1 MKLKTPN
8 IIEKLWSK
16 QVFRH
21 IIYWLCAYGFIYLT
35 VFFWDSPSLAFKIS
49 TILILPAPIP
59 VYLHFYVQQK
69 FFKQR
74 RYLLYVLSFIIIVIV
89 SAFIIEALFSIIIN
103 EPGSHTSGIATAIFY
118 IVITTGFKYYRD
130 GVKQQILL
138 QAVEFKQVETELAL
152 LKSQVNPHFF
162 FNTLNNLYALSLDKS
177 DLVPEVILKI
187 SDLMRYVLDSS
198 KKKTVQLSEEI
209 HFLES
214 YVELEKLRLSG
225 EANIQISVSG
235 NINGKKIAPMLL
247 APLVENSFKHG
258 LSASVKDG
266 FIHMNF
272 ISDGNDFQFIIENHK
287 LTPTQ
292 QEQNCSSK
300 MGLENMKRRLEL
312 LYPESHQLI
321 IEENEMMYKVK
332 LEIRL

>member
-1 MKLKTPN
+1 MKLNTPI
-8 IIEKLWSK
+8 IIEKLWYK
-16 QVFRH
+16 QIFRH
-21 IIYWLCAYGFIYLT
+21 IIYWICAYGFIYLT
-35 VFFWDSPSLAFKIS
+35 VFFWDSPSHALEIS

-59 VYLHFYVQQK
+59 VYLHFYVHKK
-69 FFKQR
+69 FFKHR

-89 SAFIIEALFSIIIN
+89 SAIIIEAVFFTIIN

-118 IVITTGFKYYRD
+118 MVITAGFKYYRD
-130 GVKQQILL
+130 GVRQQMLL
-138 QAVEFKQVETELAL
+138 QAAEFKQVETELAL
-152 LKSQVNPHFF
+152 LKSQINPHFF
-162 FNTLNNLYALSLDKS
+162 FNTLNNLYALSLEKS
-177 DLVPEVILKI
+177 DLVPEMIIKI

-209 HFLES
+209 QFLES

-225 EANIQISVSG
+225 EADIQISVSC

-247 APLVENSFKHG
+247 APFVENSFKHG
-258 LSASVKDG
+258 LSASAKDG

-272 ISDGNDFQFIIENHK
+272 ISDGNDFQFIIENHNPA
-287 LTPTQ
+287 PTQ
-292 QEQNCSSK
+292 QDQNGSSK
-300 MGLENMKRRLEL
+300 MGLENVKRRLEL

-321 IEENEMMYKVK
+321 IEENEISYKVK